1 MKTTVRW
8 LGALLLAGVA
18 VPALHA
24 QSYPGCHIACH
35 PPYCAPDA
43 CDGGFYWQH
52 PCGGC
57 FGPNYC
63 VRPPWEPFNGFA
75 PCPAAR
81 LQNPAAVC
89 PQAAYARPG
98 LPPPPAILRAGAPPQ
113 YPYGGPPGSPV
124 FPTHPYARSPRDYFM
139 ID

>member
-8 LGALLLAGVA
+8 LGALLLASAA

-24 QSYPGCHIACH
+24 QYNPACHIACH

-43 CDGGFYWQH
+43 CGDGFYWRH
-52 PCGGC
+52 PCGGY

-75 PCPAAR
+75 PCPGC
-81 LQNPAAVC
+81 NPAAPVC
-89 PQAAYARPG
+89 PQAAHAKPG
-98 LPPPPAILRAGAPPQ
+98 LPPPPCLIKPTPVA
-113 YPYGGPPGSPV
+113 YPGGGGPLGSPV
-124 FPTHPYARSPRDYFM
+124 FPTHPYARGPRDYFM
-139 ID
+139 IE